1 MSSGLSYNMTSF
13 QYKFSKMCMRQYM
26 FYVDWVCPRCSE
38 LRMRQ
43 DSFHCDFVWFC
54 LFKRHA
60 NVLVK

>member
-1 MSSGLSYNMTSF
+1 MTSF

-26 FYVDWVCPRCSE
+26 FYVDCVCPRCSE

-43 DSFHCDFVWFC
+43 DSDFVWFC

>member
-1 MSSGLSYNMTSF
+1 MTSF